1 MDHAEDGGKSW
12 HIRAQQHDPK
22 LTHLRETALNNDS
35 QLLFGRQGDSEF
47 DFRLPTSTRSPW
59 KCDRNAI
66 VRPPLSYDYDGMF
79 ARLTTT
85 MLTPLLLSLIPA
97 CLPAQQPEPQ
107 APDLLGTEWIN
118 TDRPLTSFEKDLKGQ
133 VVLLDFWT
141 YCCIN
146 CIHVIPD
153 LEKLEEE
160 FKDEPFIV
168 IGVHSNKFPQE
179 GERENIRQAMLRY
192 KIQHPVVVD
201 SEHTI
206 WRSYGVRAWPTMTLI
221 GPDGVV
227 AGQAA
232 GEGHYETLR
241 LAIRALLDEGKK
253 NGTLADGPL
262 QLKKEVAPKTE
273 LFYPA
278 KVLAAGEKLYVA
290 DSANDRLLELNSE
303 SGEILREF
311 RASNPPLH
319 HPHGMAL
326 DGDTLYIA
334 DTDNHL
340 LRKLDLKTGA
350 FTTLAGKTNLQARP
364 LPDAGPGLD
373 TRLNS
378 PWALELDGDQL
389 HVAMAGSHQLWT
401 YNIPSGRIALLA
413 GSGYENIVDG
423 PAPLARLAQPS
434 GFAQIGPMLFF
445 ADSEVSAVRAV
456 NLETNEV
463 ETLVG
468 TGLFRYGDRNGKGT
482 DEVLM
487 QHPLGLAVWKDK
499 LLVADTYN
507 HKIKTLD
514 PMTKEVE
521 TLLGTGEQKMR
532 ADALTMWEPGGI
544 AIDGDTL
551 YIADTNH
558 HRILKVDLETKDW
571 KVLIGPSAEPEEAP
585 AKPMDEAAQAG
596 ADG

>member
-1 MDHAEDGGKSW
+1 MPTRLSKTM
-12 HIRAQQHDPK
+12 P
-22 LTHLRETALNNDS
+22 TA
-35 QLLFGRQGDSEF
+35 
-47 DFRLPTSTRSPW
+47 
-59 KCDRNAI
+59 
-66 VRPPLSYDYDGMF
+66 
-79 ARLTTT
+79 
-85 MLTPLLLSLIPA
+85 LLLSLALA
-97 CLPAQQPEPQ
+97 CLPSQSPELQ
-107 APDLLGTEWIN
+107 APDLIGAEWIN
-118 TDRPLTSFEKDLKGQ
+118 TDRPLTSFEKDLRGQ

-160 FKDEPFIV
+160 FKDEPFLV

-201 SEHTI
+201 SDHTI

-221 GPDGVV
+221 GSDGVI

-241 LAIRALLDEGKK
+241 VAIRSLLDEGKE
-253 NGTLADGPL
+253 NGTLAEGPL
-262 QLKKEVAPKTE
+262 SLEKEVATKTE

-290 DSANDRLLELNSE
+290 DSAHDRLLELSSA

-340 LRKLDLKTGA
+340 LRKLDLETGT

-378 PWALELDGDQL
+378 PWALDLDGEQL
-389 HVAMAGSHQLWT
+389 HIAMAGSHQLWT
-401 YNIPSGRIALLA
+401 YNLNSGRISLLA

-423 PAPLARLAQPS
+423 PAAFARLAQPS
-434 GFAQIGPMLFF
+434 GFARIGRKLYF
-445 ADSEVSAVRAV
+445 ADSEVSAVRSV
-456 NLETNEV
+456 DLEKDVV
-463 ETLVG
+463 ETQVG
-468 TGLFRYGDRNGKGT
+468 TGLFRFGDRDGEGVN
-482 DEVLM
+482 EVLL
-487 QHPLGLAVWKDK
+487 QHPLALAVWNGQ
-499 LLVADTYN
+499 LLIADTYN
-507 HKIKTLD
+507 NKIKALD
-514 PMTKEVE
+514 PKTARVR
-521 TLLGTGEQKMR
+521 TILGTGEEHMR
-532 ADALTMWEPGGI
+532 SDALTMWEPGGL
-544 AIDGDTL
+544 DVEGDTL

-558 HRILKVDLETKDW
+558 HRILKVDLITKEW
-571 KVLIGPSAEPEEAP
+571 KVLIGLSAEAKEVP
-585 AKPMDEAAQAG
+585 AKPMSRATRAA